1 MHRLARPRMP
11 GVSHLNVA
19 RNGGIVGVL
28 SLTYTTTNTAI
39 AVSAMSPRHSV
50 MPGRIA
56 PCSLPATRSTRRHG
70 NATRNAGVGRPAIGH
85 RLAPSPSIRS
95 ATASSGR
102 QLHKSCF
109 PVRAANLLSRPDLTV
124 PKPRRATK
132 EMGLGREE
140 RTNQSHPQPRAARPG
155 ARARRG
161 WRAPDLLRSEHRGKL
176 ITSRRFAPPDI
187 YAASTAASSIGG
199 IVTEFKRQLP

>member
-109 PVRAANLLSRPDLTV
+109 PVRAANLLSRPDLAA
-124 PKPRRATK
+124 PRPRSATK
-132 EMGLGREE
+132 EMGGAE
-140 RTNQSHPQPRAARPG
+140 PPAARPV
-155 ARARRG
+155 AREHGEAG
-161 WRAPDLLRSEHRGKL
+161 EHRTFSAVSAMARSSPVGGSHL
-176 ITSRRFAPPDI
+176 PN
-187 YAASTAASSIGG
+187 STPQVQRLRG
-199 IVTEFKRQLP
+199 

>member
-95 ATASSGR
+95 ATLSSGPR
-102 QLHKSCF
+102 PHKSGF
-109 PVRAANLLSRPDLTV
+109 PVRAANLLSRPDLAAPV
-124 PKPRRATK
+124 PRRATK
-132 EMGLGREE
+132 EMRGAE
-140 RTNQSHPQPRAARPG
+140 PPAATRSAP
-155 ARARRG
+155 ARARAWRG
-161 WRAPDLLRSEHRGKL
+161 WRAPDLLRSEHRDTL
-176 ITSRRFAPPDI
+176 ITNRRFASPDI
-187 YAASTAASSIGG
+187 YAASAAASSRGEI
-199 IVTEFKRQLP
+199 IT